1 MLKNKFQ
8 TEDDIL
14 LRTEL
19 EEIEAD
25 QPNRFKVWYTL
36 DRPEE
41 GMCVDQLLSYSGTPL
56 IRPFTL

>member
-1 MLKNKFQ
+1 MLEYKFQ

-19 EEIEAD
+19 EKIAAD
-25 QPNRFKVWYTL
+25 HPNRFKVWYTL

-41 GMCVDQLLSYSGTPL
+41 GKCVDLL
-56 IRPFTL
+56 

>member
-1 MLKNKFQ
+1 MLKYKFQ

-19 EEIEAD
+19 EEIAAD

-41 GMCVDQLLSYSGTPL
+41 GMCVDLL
-56 IRPFTL
+56 